1 MTLLIVLLSF
11 VVLSVGAMYLG
22 YKYVF
27 IKEDDEPF
35 LF

>member
-1 MTLLIVLLSF
+1 MTLLIVLLSS
-11 VVLSVGAMYLG
+11 VVLSVGSMYLG

>member
-1 MTLLIVLLSF
+1 MTLLIVLLSS
-11 VVLSVGAMYLG
+11 VALSVGAMYLG
-22 YKYVF
+22 YRYVF